1 MNSVILKISIS
12 LEVKNHVYVQG
23 ETMKMKGLRQVG
35 IQNLVCIVKARKQ
48 DLPGQRIEMEL
59 SWHVCAPAFLGIPF
73 YFNFSKM

>member
-1 MNSVILKISIS
+1 MNLVILKIFLS

-48 DLPGQRIEMEL
+48 DLPGQRTETEL
-59 SWHVCAPAFLGIPF
+59 SWHVMCPCIFRHYLLFQFFKI
-73 YFNFSKM
+73 